1 MPWILYGA
9 ADMRVNFY
17 VEDQLFFKY
26 IGSATVAKS
35 LYRQIAVMSDM
46 DVTWKSYSRTADLV
60 HYHTFGPIA
69 AINRR
74 ISTGVKVLTA
84 HSTPRINQGNI
95 AFVKV
100 INKQYPK
107 VYRKYDH
114 IITISKSCH
123 EEVKSMVPE
132 MPVTYIPNG
141 VNRDIFLKEDRK
153 RALFRQQF
161 GIEDD
166 TEVVLTVAQQTPR
179 KGLYDFFALSK
190 QFPEKKWVWVG
201 GLPYGFLSK
210 DYRKIR
216 FMRERCGKNVILTRH
231 IRDVVNAYN
240 GADVFFM
247 PSYAETFG
255 LVILEALACGLPVVA
270 RDIPEFHDIFSDKV
284 LYFADH
290 DEAFALL
297 DDRPALQ
304 RIATGARDFTRVF
317 DIRTVAQQHVDLYQS
332 LVEP

>member
-1 MPWILYGA
+1 
-9 ADMRVNFY
+9 MRVNFY

-35 LYRQIAVMSDM
+35 LYRQIGASSDL
-46 DVTWKSYSRTADLV
+46 DVTWKSYSRTADIV
-60 HYHTFGPIA
+60 HYHTFGPVA
-69 AINRR
+69 AVNRR

-84 HSTPRINQGNI
+84 HSTPRINLGNI
-95 AFVKV
+95 AFVRV

-123 EEVKSMVPE
+123 EEVTTMVPE
-132 MPVTYIPNG
+132 LPVTYIPNG
-141 VNRDIFLKEDRK
+141 VNREIFRKDDKK
-153 RALFRQQF
+153 RALFREEF
-161 GIEDD
+161 GIEND
-166 TEVVLTVAQQTPR
+166 EQVVLTVAQQTPR

-190 QFPEKKWVWVG
+190 QFPEKRWVWVG

-216 FMRERCGKNVILTRH
+216 FMRDRCGKNVILTRH
-231 IRDVVNAYN
+231 IKDVVNAYN

-270 RDIPEFHDIFSDKV
+270 RDIPEFHDIFTDKI
-284 LYFADH
+284 LYFKNIEGA
-290 DEAFALL
+290 ATMIN
-297 DDRPALQ
+297 DRQVLQ
-304 RIATGARDFTRVF
+304 RMANGARDFTRNF
-317 DIRTVAQQHVDLYQS
+317 DIRDIAKQHVDLYHS

>member
-1 MPWILYGA
+1 
-9 ADMRVNFY
+9 MRVNFY

-35 LYRQIAVMSDM
+35 LYRQVAVSSDI
-46 DVTWKSYSRTADLV
+46 DVTWKSYSRTADIV
-60 HYHTFGPIA
+60 HYHSFGPIA

-74 ISTGVKVLTA
+74 ISTGCKVLTA
-84 HSTPRINQGNI
+84 HSTPRINHGNI

-100 INKQYPK
+100 INKQYPN

-123 EEVKSMVPE
+123 EEVTSMVPE

-141 VNRDIFLKEDRK
+141 VNRDIFRKDDRK
-153 RALFRQQF
+153 RAAFREEF

-216 FMRERCGKNVILTRH
+216 FMRDRCGKNVILTRH
-231 IRDVVNAYN
+231 IKDVVNAYN
-240 GADVFFM
+240 GADVFLM

-270 RDIPEFHDIFSDKV
+270 RDIPEFHDIFGDKI
-284 LYFADH
+284 LYFADIG
-290 DEAFALL
+290 EAATLIN
-297 DDRPALQ
+297 DRPALQ
-304 RIATGARDFTRVF
+304 RIAAGARDYTRLF
-317 DIRTVAQQHVDLYQS
+317 DIRNVAKQHIDLYHS